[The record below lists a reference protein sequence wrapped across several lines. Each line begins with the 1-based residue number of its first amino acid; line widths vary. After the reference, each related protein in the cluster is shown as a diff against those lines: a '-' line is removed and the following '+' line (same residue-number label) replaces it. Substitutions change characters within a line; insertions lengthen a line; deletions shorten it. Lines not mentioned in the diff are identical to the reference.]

1 MEFLFPARW
10 CVGSNQIP
18 SRLAFSS
25 SVLETLNSLI
35 AFSLRTENFPREALG
50 PRRAPSQR
58 RDTATVYW
66 A

>member
-25 SVLETLNSLI
+25 SVLETLNSII
-35 AFSLRTENFPREALG
+35 AFSLRTENFPREAW
-50 PRRAPSQR
+50 PSEFVVKAER
-58 RDTATVYW
+58 F
-66 A
+66 